1 MHAFRFRTLQAAV
14 AGVLSVLAAASQAQS
29 ITLNNASFEGPDF
42 GTSWFNPDGGA
53 SIVSPGAQDLTRY
66 ALLEAGELIYQS
78 FSVTTTGAYFVNFW
92 ATGEGRSRLF
102 DSNDVSAQNY
112 ASPVATS
119 GDPGTLWGAGW
130 HAVSYSFNAVA
141 GESLHLYFSG
151 QGSGLGL
158 DGVTIAAAV
167 PEPESYAMML
177 AGLGALGFTA
187 RRRRRSQL

>member
-1 MHAFRFRTLQAAV
+1 MHAFHLRTFQAAV
-14 AGVLSVLAAASQAQS
+14 AGVLSVLACASQAQS

-53 SIVSPGAQDLTRY
+53 AITSPGAYDLTHY
-66 ALLEAGELIYQS
+66 ALLDAGESIYQS
-78 FSVTTTGAYFVNFW
+78 FSVTTTGSYLVNFW

-102 DSNDVSAQNY
+102 DSNDVSAQDY
-112 ASPVATS
+112 TSPVATS
-119 GDPGTLWGAGW
+119 GDPSTLWGAGW

-151 QGSGLGL
+151 KGGGLGL
-158 DGVTIAAAV
+158 DAVTIAAAV

-177 AGLGALGFTA
+177 AGLGALGFMA
-187 RRRRRSQL
+187 RRRKQSQA

>member
-1 MHAFRFRTLQAAV
+1 MQAFRLRTIQTAV
-14 AGVLSVLAAASQAQS
+14 AGVLSVLAGVSQAQR
-29 ITLNNASFEGPDF
+29 ITLDNASFDGPDF

-53 SIVSPGAQDLTRY
+53 SIVSPGAHDLTRY
-66 ALLEAGELIYQS
+66 ALLDADESIYQS
-78 FSVTTTGAYFVNFW
+78 FSVTTTGSYVVHFW

-141 GESLHLYFSG
+141 GESLHLYFAG
-151 QGSGLGL
+151 QGRGLGL
-158 DGVTIAAAV
+158 GAVAIAAAV
-167 PEPESYAMML
+167 PEPGSCAMML
-177 AGLGALGFTA
+177 AGLGAVGFMA
-187 RRRRRSQL
+187 RRRRSPA